1 MKLDFIITVMN
12 IRIFIFL
19 VFSLLIVACG
29 EDPQISDIDNRLNE
43 AIIEASGN
51 VGRVHYILPDSDQLY
66 RIPQDPQNRLTSNK
80 IELGQLLFHES
91 SFSTIGKF
99 DHLKTTYSCASCHH
113 ATAGFQANMPQGIGD
128 GGEGFGIAGEARN
141 INELAVSTDVDVQPL
156 RTPSAMNLAYQTNLL
171 WNGQFG
177 ATALNKN
184 TRANWKEGTPLATNV
199 MGYEGLETQA
209 IAGITVHR
217 MAYNEELI
225 TENGY
230 KELFDSAFPEIDSN
244 DRYTVERA
252 GQAIAAYERIM
263 ISNEAPFQKWLRG
276 DVTALTESQKEGAI
290 VFFGSGKCA
299 TCHDGPALAKM
310 EFHAIGMG
318 DFNPGEVFNF
328 DVEDVATLGRA
339 SFTEDDDDKYKFKV
353 PQLYNLKDSPFYGHG
368 ASFKSIREVIEYKN
382 DANMEKPDMPASYL
396 SEHFTPLGLST
407 MEIDN
412 LVDFLENGLYDPNL
426 MRYEPVSI
434 NSGNCFP
441 NNDDQSKADLGCS

>member
-1 MKLDFIITVMN
+1 MN
-12 IRIFIFL
+12 IRILIFFI
-19 VFSLLIVACG
+19 FSLLIVACG
-29 EDPQISDIDNRLNE
+29 EDPQSSDLDTRLGE
-43 AIIEASGN
+43 AITEASAN
-51 VGRVHYILPDSDQLY
+51 VGRVHYILPDSDQLS
-66 RIPQDPQNRLTSNK
+66 RIPQDPQNRLTQEK
-80 IELGQLLFHES
+80 IKLGQLLFHES

-113 ATAGFQANMPQGIGD
+113 ARAGFQANMAQGIAD
-128 GGEGFGIAGEARN
+128 GGEGFGIAGEARK
-141 INELAVSTDVDVQPL
+141 INDLADPNEVDVQPL

-184 TRANWKEGTPLATNV
+184 TQANWKKGTPLATNE

-217 MAYNEELI
+217 MAYNEEII

-230 KELFDSAFPEIDSN
+230 KDLFDEAFPNIDNS

-252 GQAIAAYERIM
+252 GQAMAAFERIM
-263 ISNEAPFQKWLRG
+263 ISNEAPFQKWLKG
-276 DVTALTESQKEGAI
+276 DDAAMTENQKEGAL
-290 VFFGSGKCA
+290 VFFSNGKC
-299 TCHDGPALAKM
+299 TQCHDGPALAKM

-318 DFNPGEVFNF
+318 DFNPVEVFNF
-328 DVEDVATLGRA
+328 DIDDGATLGRA
-339 SFTEDDDDKYKFKV
+339 SFTGDDNDKYKFKV

-382 DANMEKPDMPASYL
+382 DANMEKADMPASYL
-396 SEHFTPLGLST
+396 SQHFAPLGLSDI
-407 MEIDN
+407 EIDY

-426 MRYEPVSI
+426 IRYEPESLHT
-434 NSGNCFP
+434 GNCFP
-441 NNDDQSKADLGCS
+441 NNDEQSKADLGCS